1 MSELGSSNRPFPM
14 PRDYVGGSDDFSV
27 VRVVDGHKT
36 FHMGDEGRN
45 AYYPN
50 GGSDDSSDYEK
61 E

>member
-1 MSELGSSNRPFPM
+1 MPDLGSSNQPVPM
-14 PRDYVGGSDDFSV
+14 PRDYVGGSDNFSV

-36 FHMGDEGRN
+36 FRMGDEGRN

-50 GGSDDSSDYEK
+50 GGPDDSSDYNE

>member
-1 MSELGSSNRPFPM
+1 M
-14 PRDYVGGSDDFSV
+14 PRDYVGGSDNFSV

-36 FHMGDEGRN
+36 FRMGDEGRN

-50 GGSDDSSDYEK
+50 GGPDDSSDYNE